1 MSIKRNPKRGN
12 KPEVR
17 WEEGGRHRS
26 RTFERWGDAEAFE
39 EEIKRRKRL
48 GPLAG
53 SVIQT
58 EMTLGEFVRN
68 DWLPFYA
75 EPNLDEET
83 LRRYKEVWTAHVKP
97 RLGGYQLRM
106 ITAELLEDFLAQLRA
121 AKVGLETQRK
131 TLTLLSGVL
140 KRAVVRGLI
149 PVNPVSLIAKPR
161 KKIAELANPL
171 APITVERIRAQLNR
185 FDQIVLDLIA
195 YEGFRPGE
203 AIRADWTQVGDRV
216 IQALASKTTKA
227 RPVKLLEPVV
237 ESLYEWRLACGRP
250 TKGLILPRTSKWLTT
265 KRRHVEHKEWSRW
278 DWQNWQSRIYL
289 PAAKQAG
296 VSGDMRA
303 YRLRC
308 SFVSLLLWEGRSLT
322 YVAQQAGHSVA
333 TLSTY
338 YAGVIEELED
348 QPRIPAAQ
356 AIRDA
361 RRKVEAEVTSS
372 QLSRNSAW

>member
-17 WEEGGRHRS
+17 WEEGGRHWS

-39 EEIKRRKRL
+39 QEIKRRKRL

-83 LRRYKEVWTAHVKP
+83 LRRYREVWTAHVKS

-106 ITAELLEDFLAQLRA
+106 ITAELLEDFLGQLRS

-131 TLTLLSGVL
+131 ALTLLSGVL

-149 PVNPVSLIAKPR
+149 PVNPVSLIAKPK

-171 APITVERIRAQLNR
+171 APITVERIRAQLSR

-195 YEGFRPGE
+195 YEGLRPGE

-216 IQALASKTTKA
+216 IQALASKTTTA

-237 ESLYEWRLACGRP
+237 ESLYEWRLPCGRQ
-250 TKGLILPRTSKWLTT
+250 TKGLILPRNPKWV
-265 KRRHVEHKEWSRW
+265 RPNVRHVYHGE
-278 DWQNWQSRIYL
+278 
-289 PAAKQAG
+289 
-296 VSGDMRA
+296 
-303 YRLRC
+303 
-308 SFVSLLLWEGRSLT
+308 
-322 YVAQQAGHSVA
+322 
-333 TLSTY
+333 
-338 YAGVIEELED
+338 
-348 QPRIPAAQ
+348 
-356 AIRDA
+356 
-361 RRKVEAEVTSS
+361 
-372 QLSRNSAW
+372 